1 MEAPGVEAATRV
13 ESERASGWYRKLF
26 GMLLNSIPCSVL
38 LADRQLRVIAVNDYF
53 LEKSCRQRAETV
65 NRRLRDVFPGALLE
79 HIDIPRQ
86 VERTL
91 DSGTALKGQKITYRA
106 PGVPVRFYYYSI
118 VPVSN
123 EDQRA
128 RPEYA
133 LIVMEDITEQVRL
146 SGQLQA
152 IERHLTNV
160 VEHATDIIL
169 STDAAMKITTWNAA
183 AEHLTGRSLERVHEH
198 SLLEYL
204 GEASRSNFD
213 NAFKAMARSFEPQT
227 VYADIMTS
235 RGAPSSLSWVCSP
248 MRNEQGALL
257 GMVAVG
263 RDMTGAKQFEA
274 QLLQSQKLAALGV
287 MASGIAHELR
297 NPLTLCSS
305 GAQFLLED
313 DVTLEFRKE
322 CAEQI
327 KSGIDR
333 ASLVIENLLRFAR
346 PQPEVEFGEID
357 VVAGLRNAL
366 SLVANLA
373 GLQRIQ
379 VVTELP
385 SGPVTVMG
393 SSGLIEQVFVN
404 LLVNAIDS
412 MSGGGRLLLS
422 FAVSNGEV
430 RVSIAD
436 TGCGIPAG
444 EINKI
449 FDPFYSA
456 FRHKKGTGLGLAIS
470 YSIVKQHQGEIQVRS
485 AEGKGST
492 FIVTLPSASK

>member
-1 MEAPGVEAATRV
+1 MEALGVEAATRV
-13 ESERASGWYRKLF
+13 ESETGSDWYRKLF
-26 GMLLNSIPCSVL
+26 DMLLNTIPCSVL
-38 LADRQLRVIAVNDYF
+38 LVNHQLQVIGVNDYF
-53 LEKSCRQRAETV
+53 LEKSCRRRAETV
-65 NRRLRDVFPGALLE
+65 NRQLREVFPSALLE

-86 VERTL
+86 VGRAL

-118 VPVSN
+118 VPVSSEN
-123 EDQRA
+123 QRA
-128 RPEYA
+128 LPEYA

-146 SGQLQA
+146 SGQVQA
-152 IERHLTNV
+152 IERHLINV
-160 VEHATDIIL
+160 VEHATDVIL
-169 STDAAMKITTWNAA
+169 STDAAMKIMTWNAA
-183 AEHLTGRSLERVHEH
+183 AEQLTGRSLEQVNKH

-204 GEASRSNFD
+204 AEASRSDFE

-227 VYADIMTS
+227 LYGDIMTRQS
-235 RGAPSSLSWVCSP
+235 SPSSLSWVCSP
-248 MRNEQGALL
+248 MRNEQGTLL

-346 PQPEVEFGEID
+346 PQPDVEFGEMD
-357 VVAGLRNAL
+357 VVASLRNAL
-366 SLVANLA
+366 SLVGNLA

-379 VVTELP
+379 IVTELP
-385 SGPVTVMG
+385 SAPVTMIG
-393 SSGLIEQVFVN
+393 SSVLIEQVFVN
-404 LLVNAIDS
+404 LLVNALDS
-412 MSGGGRLLLS
+412 MPEGGRLLLS
-422 FAVSNGEV
+422 LAVSNGEV
-430 RVSIAD
+430 RISVAD
-436 TGCGIPAG
+436 TGCGIPAD

-456 FRHKKGTGLGLAIS
+456 FRHKKGAGLGLAIS

-492 FIVTLPSASK
+492 FIVALPSASR